1 MLVRGISLCNY
12 RNYKNLQIE
21 FHPSLNILFG
31 ENAQGKTNILE
42 SIFYAAT
49 GKSHRTNYDD
59 DLVLWGEKFF
69 NICLLGE
76 KRSGKQKVDIITR
89 TDGKKI
95 LKVNGQ
101 HKKKL
106 SELIGTINVVLFS
119 PEDMMLVKGGPS
131 VRRRFLDIEIS
142 QTSPFYCHSL
152 TNYNKILT
160 QRNNLLKS
168 VREKKENI
176 DMIEIW
182 DQQLVEY
189 GTNIIKKRAE
199 VIEKLIPLAGSI
211 HKTIT
216 EGKEK
221 LSLLYKPSIDTNKKD
236 NGDNIK
242 DYFLKKLK
250 ENRKMEII
258 RGITT
263 VGPHRDDIEIK
274 IGEIDI
280 KSFGSQGQQRT
291 AALSMK
297 LSEVEFM
304 KMEIGEYPIL
314 LLDDVMSEL
323 DAGRQRFLMESVKDK
338 IQTFITS
345 TGVTDVFEP
354 MIGKSR
360 IFEVKNGKIHTIQE
374 G

>member
-12 RNYKNLQIE
+12 RNYKNLQLE
-21 FHPSLNILFG
+21 FHPSLNILIG
-31 ENAQGKTNILE
+31 ENAQGKTNVLE
-42 SIFYAAT
+42 SVFYAAT

-59 DLVLWGEKFF
+59 DLVLWGEKYF

-76 KRSGKQKVDIITR
+76 KRSGKQRIDIITR

-142 QTSPFYCHSL
+142 QTSPFYCYSL
-152 TNYNKILT
+152 ANYNKLLT

-168 VREKKENI
+168 VREKKEKS
-176 DMIEIW
+176 DMIDIW
-182 DQQLVEY
+182 DEQLVEY
-189 GTNIIKKRAE
+189 GVNIIKKRSE

-216 EGKEK
+216 EGREELG
-221 LSLLYKPSIDTNKKD
+221 LSYKPSIDVKKVKEE
-236 NGDNIK
+236 NIK
-242 DYFLKKLK
+242 DCFLRKLK
-250 ENRKMEII
+250 ENRNMEII
-258 RGITT
+258 KGITT
-263 VGPHRDDIEIK
+263 VGPHRDDIDLK
-274 IGEIDI
+274 IGETDI

-291 AALSMK
+291 AALSLK

-304 KMEIGEYPIL
+304 KMETGEYPIL

-345 TGVTDVFEP
+345 TGVTNVFEP
-354 MIGKSR
+354 VIGRSR
-360 IFEVKNGKIHTIQE
+360 IFEGKNGKIHTIQE